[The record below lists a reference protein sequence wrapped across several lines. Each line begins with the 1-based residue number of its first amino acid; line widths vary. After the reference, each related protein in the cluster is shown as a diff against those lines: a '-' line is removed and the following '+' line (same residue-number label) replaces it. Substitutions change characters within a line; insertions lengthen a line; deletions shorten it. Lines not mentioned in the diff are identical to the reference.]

1 MTSSPRCGGFEGDL
15 AALSVVEIVQTLNLG
30 GKTARV
36 ALRSSSGTGALW
48 FQDGAMIHAATGSL
62 FGEPAV
68 FALVEWTTGRF
79 LVEYGLTSDHRSIA
93 GDTTQLLLDA
103 LRRLDERSSKSA
115 AESERIEV
123 PPVLESDVR
132 RSRLRRLLLRAIT
145 FAFVVVVIVTVV
157 LHDARSRSTAGT
169 QAAMPLE
176 VIPPQPLPV
185 ASDAGPATRHAP
197 ARPRAKDRTAAV
209 PRPPVVAPE
218 SPLAEEPVPNV
229 LLQPPEPAP
238 KDASAEIAETA
249 VSSRMRIT
257 GKSGSGGG
265 TLVVFVDGAPVFRHD
280 TLAENEPFEAEVAVT
295 PGEHVIVARLEGGA
309 QAGVHEDSTR
319 ALFAGGEARSL
330 RVTANRLFGSP
341 VKVKIGRAA
350 L

>member
-1 MTSSPRCGGFEGDL
+1 MTPSPRCGGFEGDL

-36 ALRSSSGTGALW
+36 VLRSSSGTGVLW
-48 FQDGAMIHAATGSL
+48 FRDGAMIHAATGSL

-68 FALVEWTTGRF
+68 FAIVEWTSGRF
-79 LVEYGLTSDHRSIA
+79 LVEYGLTSDHRSIS
-93 GDTTQLLLDA
+93 GDTTQILLDA
-103 LRRLDERSSKSA
+103 LRRLDERSSNSA
-115 AESERIEV
+115 AEADRIDV
-123 PPVLESDVR
+123 PPVLEADVR
-132 RSRLRRLLLRAIT
+132 RSRLRRSIVRAIT
-145 FAFVVVVIVTVV
+145 FAVVVVAIVVV
-157 LHDARSRSTAGT
+157 LLHEARSRSTAGA
-169 QAAMPLE
+169 QAAMPVE
-176 VIPPQPLPV
+176 ALPSAPSAIA
-185 ASDAGPATRHAP
+185 ASSRP
-197 ARPRAKDRTAAV
+197 ARRSAPSRPRQREKPVVVRQ
-209 PRPPVVAPE
+209 PPAVAPE

-229 LLQPPEPAP
+229 LLQAPEPAP
-238 KDASAEIAETA
+238 KEAPVETA

-257 GKSGSGGG
+257 GRSGARGG
-265 TLVVFVDGAPVFRHD
+265 TLVVLVDGAPVFTHD
-280 TLAENEPFEAEVAVT
+280 TLDENEPFEAEVAVT